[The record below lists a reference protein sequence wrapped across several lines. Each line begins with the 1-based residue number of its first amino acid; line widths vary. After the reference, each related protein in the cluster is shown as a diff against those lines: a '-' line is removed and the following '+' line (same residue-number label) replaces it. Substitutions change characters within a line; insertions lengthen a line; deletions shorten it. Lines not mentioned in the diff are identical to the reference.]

1 MDGIRRNKKEG
12 NEKRH
17 GQHTNLGDTLVK
29 GKIAEGVDG
38 LLETGL
44 GLLGLE
50 ELGKLTLGSLIEIWV
65 GHVEV
70 YRVGGVEG
78 KEGSEERKGKR
89 NAME

>member
-65 GHVEV
+65 GHCGICGGREGMDG
-70 YRVGGVEG
+70 VGGE
-78 KEGSEERKGKR
+78 KKKR